1 MFIFGTV
8 SLVYLLI
15 AFEKL
20 ENLSK
25 TFHLIETESG
35 LIRFYIANFAYMQVS
50 TLVYG
55 LVLTMI
61 NHDSLRLKSCGN

>member
-1 MFIFGTV
+1 MMFIFGTV

-35 LIRFYIANFAYMQVS
+35 LIRFYIVNFAYMQVS

-55 LVLTMI
+55 VVLTII
-61 NHDSLRLKSCGN
+61 NHDNLGLK